1 MIVPIATKSKNI
13 PSLSIDK
20 VRPLVNRSPLNRASL
35 LVNSSASKS
44 PTSSN
49 MLNPSLPLKHSV
61 VQPELSQ
68 CNLVHTSPSNTASPN
83 QHTSTDISSDV
94 QIVAAAITT
103 SLPIDNVLQQLNIK
117 KHTVKGDGSCLYHAL
132 SHQAGFI
139 SSTSQGNES
148 ISQQLRKLAVSIM
161 QKYPDVRIEDNLP
174 LTSWSKKQ
182 QDILDPNNWGGDL
195 EVRLLAIGLHRD
207 VVVITASN
215 AITFARKFP
224 SQPPPLPKMRGGVF
238 IPLTTQQLCD
248 QWRSWKPS
256 P

>member
-1 MIVPIATKSKNI
+1 M
-13 PSLSIDK
+13 
-20 VRPLVNRSPLNRASL
+20 
-35 LVNSSASKS
+35 
-44 PTSSN
+44 
-49 MLNPSLPLKHSV
+49 
-61 VQPELSQ
+61 
-68 CNLVHTSPSNTASPN
+68 HTSPSNTASPN

-148 ISQQLRKLAVSIM
+148 VSQQLRKLAVSIM
-161 QKYPDVRIEDNLP
+161 QKYPDVCLEDNLP

-195 EVRLLAIGLHRD
+195 EVRLLTIGLHRD

-215 AITFARKFP
+215 AITFARKLS
-224 SQPPPLPKMRGGVF
+224 SQPPPLPKMCGGVF
-238 IPLTTQQLCD
+238 IPLTTQ
-248 QWRSWKPS
+248 
-256 P
+256 